1 MSNPN
6 NNKNF
11 NDEALRINREL
22 KKENDALK
30 EEIKALKK
38 KNREMYTS
46 RETIRIPISEFD
58 FQHELERL
66 VFGNE
71 EFQWGAFHTVETE
84 REIDVE
90 FIPEVHDYERSEDE
104 N

>member
-30 EEIKALKK
+30 EEIEALK
-38 KNREMYTS
+38 T

-104 N
+104 